1 MYTYMHIGKFKST
14 MCKVIY
20 ICMYIYLRVCVCAF
34 LSACVCARARSYCII
49 VCLWGSG
56 HADQILRNSPLKC
69 KEASSHPRNTSIPLI
84 SATLNSLCFL
94 NVEELPSI
102 EGLSH
107 PGHANLNG
115 AQNTT
120 KVHPIENAAMRVLI
134 CWNPFGVV
142 TSKSENA
149 RTSLWRKP
157 KHAKVSPQ
165 SAMRNSRGL
174 KRTRLIP
181 TSPKEKVHR

>member
-1 MYTYMHIGKFKST
+1 
-14 MCKVIY
+14 
-20 ICMYIYLRVCVCAF
+20 MYIYLRVCVCEF

-49 VCLWGSG
+49 VCLWVSG
-56 HADQILRNSPLKC
+56 HADQIFRNSPLKC
-69 KEASSHPRNTSIPLI
+69 KEASSHPRNISIPLI

-107 PGHANLNG
+107 PGHYNLERSKKHD
-115 AQNTT
+115 QS
-120 KVHPIENAAMRVLI
+120 PSDRMRVLL